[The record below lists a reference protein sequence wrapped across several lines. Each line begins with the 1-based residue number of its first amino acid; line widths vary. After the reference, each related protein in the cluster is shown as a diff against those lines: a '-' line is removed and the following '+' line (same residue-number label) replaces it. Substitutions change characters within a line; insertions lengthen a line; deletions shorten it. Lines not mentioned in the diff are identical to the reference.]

1 MGQLQRLGTKSRS
14 LMKENLGKTINKV
27 AIEREIEAHFLGV
40 IVHADEKVELE
51 WNIYN
56 LNIIPMYRLI
66 FNFNDIIKIKN

>member
-51 WNIYN
+51 
-56 LNIIPMYRLI
+56 
-66 FNFNDIIKIKN
+66 